1 MTGCSHAPTVRFVI
15 PTQTIHV
22 PGVGG
27 TRPRVAPQELA
38 ERVQDVLA
46 ARHGITCERHAGDGT
61 AMLILSTRLIAWFYP
76 AFVQW
81 QTRHDHP
88 RLSGHPLMARAS
100 VHDGADTIAK
110 RLAERYRQLHP
121 GQA

>member
-27 TRPRVAPQELA
+27 TLPRVAPQELA
-38 ERVQDVLA
+38 ERVQNILA

-81 QTRHDHP
+81 QTRVPDP
-88 RLSGHPLMARAS
+88 RRPGHAVMARAS
-100 VHDGADTIAK
+100 VHDGADAIAK
-110 RLAERYRQLHP
+110 RLAERYRQFHA
-121 GQA
+121 GQV